1 MNAQEINNMEIEP
14 TIGEMVAN
22 DYRKVA
28 MYISKAFECN
38 FKARI
43 LLAPNIFPDKAKTP
57 HILR

>member
-28 MYISKAFECN
+28 MYISKAFE
-38 FKARI
+38 
-43 LLAPNIFPDKAKTP
+43 
-57 HILR
+57 